1 MLISEKASPAAQSH
15 DMDYLDES
23 VDDIDYENIII
34 EDGEPVDSVT
44 SEKNMRLLTETL
56 HANWTPP
63 QSRYEGK
70 FMALANVGLFYSPDV
85 PAIVPDAM
93 LSLGVEPFQ
102 DTRPKKNRSYFI
114 WRFGKPPEVVIEI
127 VSNLKGNE
135 YGEKMQKYAENCGV
149 HYYAIYDPHN
159 YYNRPSQ
166 LEIYV
171 NHHGTFVPMEG
182 NIMPD
187 VGLGLVL
194 WEGEYEYMEET
205 WLRWCDTEGNLIP
218 TGREARLAEKKRG
231 DSEKRRAEQEKRR
244 AEQEKRRAEQAEARA
259 NTAEARSHALAE
271 KLRALGI
278 NSDEIA

>member
-1 MLISEKASPAAQSH
+1 MLYSEKVLPLAQNH
-15 DMDYLDES
+15 GADYLAEP
-23 VDDIDYENIII
+23 VDDIDYESIII

-63 QSRYEGK
+63 QSRYDGK

-135 YGEKMQKYAENCGV
+135 YGDKMQKYAENCGV

-171 NHHGTFVPMEG
+171 NHHGTFVPLEG

-194 WEGEYEYMEET
+194 WNGEYEYMHET
-205 WLRWCDTEGNLIP
+205 WLRWCDTDGNLIP
-218 TGREARLAEKKRG
+218 TGREARLTETQRANL
-231 DSEKRRAEQEKRR
+231 EKRRAEKEKQR
-244 AEQEKRRAEQAEARA
+244 AEKEKQRAEQAENRA
-259 NTAEARSHALAE
+259 LSAERRAVQLAE

-278 NSDEIA
+278 NPDEE